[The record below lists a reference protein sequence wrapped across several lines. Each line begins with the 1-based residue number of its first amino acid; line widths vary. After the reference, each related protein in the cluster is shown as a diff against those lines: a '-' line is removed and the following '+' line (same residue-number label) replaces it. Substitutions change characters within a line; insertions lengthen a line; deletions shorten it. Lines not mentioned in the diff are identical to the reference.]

1 VIAADGRKQH
11 GLILDLSVVDELHA
25 HRHDDLYI
33 ASRTAMQTRP
43 GARMVTISTG
53 GALID
58 TPLGQLR
65 ERMKLP
71 RVSRDGA
78 LTRAEGEN
86 LAILEWPLPADA
98 DLDDQEA
105 VRPPTPRAGS
115 PWRGWPSGADAV
127 PRAPLC
133 PLPRQRLDRR
143 RGPVDCAR

>member
-33 ASRTAMQTRP
+33 ASRTAMQKRP

-58 TPLGQLR
+58 TPIGQLR
-65 ERMKLP
+65 ERAMKLP

-86 LAILEWPLPADA
+86 LAMLEWPLPADA
-98 DLDDQEA
+98 DLDGLEA

-115 PWRGWPSGADAV
+115 RWRGWPSSA
-127 PRAPLC
+127 
-133 PLPRQRLDRR
+133 RR
-143 RGPVDCAR
+143 STSSPSPAFTPTSGPAARPVDRAR